1 MNFGMYDSG
10 RRYRRQQAARRNKFI
25 LVVILIMTV
34 AGLSYWWG
42 AEHVLSS
49 EAAYKTD
56 AMKLRSERAG
66 MEQVITG
73 LRAEVAS
80 TNTRYQQLEEKY
92 KLEVPQDEFKR
103 LTDLVK
109 KQMDAG
115 IKVER
120 LALAIESARPPR
132 NCSDPV
138 VKRFVV
144 RTPVYSGPQGAV
156 LFGNGVVTI
165 AGEGQPSVN
174 ASGQKEAW
182 YDPGKA
188 VKIIFT
194 EIGGKQTFKQ
204 GLLPIQNSMVIGNK
218 EYRFTIAA
226 GERSFMS
233 VTGDSCDYP

>member
-49 EAAYKTD
+49 EAAYKQQYETI
-56 AMKLRSERAG
+56 KSERTS
-66 MEQVITG
+66 MENTITA

-80 TNTRYQQLEEKY
+80 TNTRYKQLDDKFN
-92 KLEVPQDEFKR
+92 LEVPQGDFKR
-103 LTDLVK
+103 LADLVK
-109 KQMDAG
+109 KQLDAG

-174 ASGQKEAW
+174 ATGQKEAW
-182 YDPGKA
+182 
-188 VKIIFT
+188 
-194 EIGGKQTFKQ
+194 
-204 GLLPIQNSMVIGNK
+204 
-218 EYRFTIAA
+218 
-226 GERSFMS
+226 
-233 VTGDSCDYP
+233 

>member
-1 MNFGMYDSG
+1 MYDSG
-10 RRYRRQQAARRNKFI
+10 RRYRRQQAARRNKII
-25 LVVILIMTV
+25 LVIILIMTV

-56 AMKLRSERAG
+56 ATKLRSERAG

-80 TNTRYQQLEEKY
+80 TNMRYQQLEEKY

-115 IKVER
+115 IKAER

-132 NCSDPV
+132 NCSEPV

-156 LFGNGVVTI
+156 LFGNGIVTI

-174 ASGQKEAW
+174 TGGQKEAW
-182 YDPGKA
+182 YDPGKS

-194 EIGGKQTFKQ
+194 EIGGKQTLKQ

-226 GERSFMS
+226 GERSFIS